1 MWGKEIGMAL
11 FVILINWKKYKK
23 EKDKIL
29 SKVSELKQDLNEGEF
44 KYLKSDSA
52 KDYKFIRE
60 KIKNIQGDIL
70 EIKSWRKVLQN
81 DKRIEDFMFNV

>member
-1 MWGKEIGMAL
+1 M
-11 FVILINWKKYKK
+11 
-23 EKDKIL
+23 
-29 SKVSELKQDLNEGEF
+29 SELKQDLNEGEF

-70 EIKSWRKVLQN
+70 EIKS
-81 DKRIEDFMFNV
+81 